1 MCNSLLEFVSV
12 TNPFHATCLF
22 LYSLRVSDVL
32 GSRESY
38 QSEAAT
44 GGVL

>member
-1 MCNSLLEFVSV
+1 MCNSLLEFISV
-12 TNPFHATCLF
+12 INPFHATGLF
-22 LYSLRVSDVL
+22 LYSLRISDVL
-32 GSRESY
+32 GSSESY

>member
-1 MCNSLLEFVSV
+1 MCNSLLEFASV
-12 TNPFHATCLF
+12 IKPFHATCLF
-22 LYSLRVSDVL
+22 LYSLGVSDVL
-32 GSRESY
+32 GSRGSY